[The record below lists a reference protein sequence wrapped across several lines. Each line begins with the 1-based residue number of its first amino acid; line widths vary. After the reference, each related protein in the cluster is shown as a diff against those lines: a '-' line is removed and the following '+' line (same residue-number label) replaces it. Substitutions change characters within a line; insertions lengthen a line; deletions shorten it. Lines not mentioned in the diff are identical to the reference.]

1 MGDNRLSINREVKG
15 MSKTIANVEKGGIDD
30 FLNSDITTDV
40 KVGMNE
46 VVNVFVSQYEDNLH
60 VEKSRLSKEL
70 KEFKLRDKNLTKDIE
85 AATMATRSD
94 YEIVNTIVGI
104 QSELKEV
111 QLFWDKKN
119 ASTYRYSRSLKSL
132 PTAFIEI
139 EVEVS
144 DTDKNGSS
152 FTKYFFGD
160 ITEADLALHN
170 EIAEGIKQTSA
181 DLQDVLSNIKAVSR
195 KERQIRGK
203 ISKMKLEAS
212 GYAGLLESPE
222 MIKLVQIDS

>member
-1 MGDNRLSINREVKG
+1 
-15 MSKTIANVEKGGIDD
+15 MSKELTKPTKGSIEDFID
-30 FLNSDITTDV
+30 SDITADV

-60 VEKSRLSKEL
+60 VEKTRLSKALKEL
-70 KEFKLRDKNLTKDIE
+70 KSRDKQLDKDIE
-85 AATMATRSD
+85 NSALANRSD
-94 YEIVNTIVGI
+94 YEMLNTIVGI

-111 QLFWDKKN
+111 ELFWDKKT
-119 ASTYRYSRSLKSL
+119 ASSYRYNCSLKSL
-132 PTAFIEI
+132 PQSFIELN
-139 EVEVS
+139 VEVS

-152 FTKYFFGD
+152 FSKYFFGD
-160 ITEADLALHN
+160 ISKADVDLHN
-170 EIAEGIKQTSA
+170 EIAEGIKTTSG

-212 GYAGLLESPE
+212 GYEGLLESPE
-222 MIKLVQIDS
+222 MAKLIQIDS